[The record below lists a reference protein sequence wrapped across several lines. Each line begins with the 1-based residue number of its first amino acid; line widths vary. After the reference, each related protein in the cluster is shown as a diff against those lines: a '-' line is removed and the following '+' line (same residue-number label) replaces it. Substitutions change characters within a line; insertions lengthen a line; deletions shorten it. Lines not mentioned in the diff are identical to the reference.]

1 VIVVSEQFE
10 GLNRIAR
17 HRLVYNALGPFMASD
32 VHALSINAFT
42 PSER

>member
-1 VIVVSEQFE
+1 VRIMSEQFE

-17 HRLVYNALGPFMASD
+17 HRLVYDALGSFMASD
-32 VHALSINAFT
+32 VHALSITAIA